1 MGWFVQNGNYYQ
13 TSDDAGTLENVVYSE
28 GRSDD
33 PAALHTQLPT
43 GRMVED
49 KSKKVGTVYTINK
62 GYGEDI
68 TGARISR
75 EGRKERRQAIRSL
88 LHNSTRKDGKDVAE
102 QLFYN
107 EYGQGEFANLFRKDG
122 NLRRR
127 AFRNQDF
134 LNAIASRE
142 YSTNDVYNLN
152 GTTLKSSAKRIA
164 EDIDNIVN
172 PTLIRKTSSGHFTR
186 GEHTKTVPNLHWGY
200 VYVNKPGCNT
210 DQCQRLVR
218 RLKLD
223 YENKTVN
230 GLKWNRAKYDN
241 INSDVQSRTIYGQK
255 PEMGDFHA
263 LPAKLITNETTE
275 NRSLDQSTSG
285 TTTSSTT
292 TTNTSGSS
300 GAVTLR
306 SRSGSGSGRGRTSG
320 TRTLKSTSPGTAT
333 SKTAVTT
340 SPSQT
345 TSVNQT
351 RKVTT
356 TTLPDGTVVNTSYG
370 DWTNVN

>member
-13 TSDDAGTLENVVYSE
+13 TSDDAGTLENVMYKE

-62 GYGEDI
+62 GYGEDT

-88 LHNSTRKDGKDVAE
+88 LHSSRKDDKTRAE
-102 QLFYN
+102 QLFHN
-107 EYGQGEFANLFRKDG
+107 EYGQGEFADLFRNNG

-142 YSTNDVYNLN
+142 YSTNDVYNLRGN
-152 GTTLKSSAKRIA
+152 TLGSGAKIIA
-164 EDIDNIVN
+164 DDIDDIVN
-172 PTLIRKTSSGHFTR
+172 PTLIRKTANGKFVQGTKQYKVPVTEMVRKTIYPFGCRSAECAMQVR
-186 GEHTKTVPNLHWGY
+186 VPHTYMQLRERDG
-200 VYVNKPGCNT
+200 
-210 DQCQRLVR
+210 LVWS
-218 RLKLD
+218 K
-223 YENKTVN
+223 
-230 GLKWNRAKYDN
+230 AMYDN
-241 INSDVQSRTIYGQK
+241 INSAAQSRAIYGQK
-255 PEMGDFHA
+255 PEMADFHA
-263 LPAKLITNETTE
+263 LPAELTIDETTE
-275 NRSLDQSTSG
+275 NRSVDNSTPG

-292 TTNTSGSS
+292 ATNTSGSRGS
-300 GAVTLR
+300 VTLR
-306 SRSGSGSGRGRTSG
+306 SRSGSRSGSGRTSG
-320 TRTLKSTSPGTAT
+320 TQTIKSTSPGTAT
-333 SKTAVTT
+333 AKTAVTT

-351 RKVTT
+351 RRVTT
-356 TTLPDGTVVNTSYG
+356 TKLPDGTVVDTSYG
-370 DWTNVN
+370 DWIDVN